1 MEQTA
6 LFNALTQAL
15 NNLTSSGTSHHDET
29 ATQIRETRVAL
40 MMLDN
45 DINMEKYFENLK
57 RHDGTLM
64 NLRNEKTQLRKEI
77 RELTEQLIAL
87 RKDIGKEKNQQA

>member
-6 LFNALTQAL
+6 LFNALTQTL

-29 ATQIRETRVAL
+29 ATQTRETRIAL
-40 MMLDN
+40 MMVDN
-45 DINMEKYFENLK
+45 DI
-57 RHDGTLM
+57 D
-64 NLRNEKTQLRKEI
+64 KEI

-87 RKDIGKEKNQQA
+87 RKDIGKEKTSKPN